1 MSDKITVMIDLDDCI
16 WDLVGNWIEEY
27 KDKYRY
33 THILDYYMETNEQK
47 MNKSMVVSWD
57 IESCLKPRDK
67 ELFWNILDTKEF
79 WERVTIPEATKTA
92 LKRLNSHEN
101 IDLIICTDTHYKS
114 ATHKLTH
121 LFNQLSFL
129 SPSQV
134 ICAKEKWRIGCNVV
148 IDDKPETL
156 ERFMRKKDPP
166 LVVKIRQPW
175 NEDTIYDASFPRVD
189 EELADNIIT
198 FAEFITRR

>member
-57 IESCLKPRDK
+57 IENCLKPRDK

-79 WERVTIPEATKTA
+79 WDKVTVPEATKTA

-101 IDLIICTDTHYKS
+101 IDLIICTDTYYKS
-114 ATHKLTH
+114 ATHKLMH
-121 LFNQLSFL
+121 LFDQLPFI

-134 ICAKEKWRIGCNVV
+134 ICAKEKWRIGCDVV

-156 ERFMRKKDPP
+156 ERFMHKENPP
-166 LVVKIRQPW
+166 LVIKIKQPW
-175 NEDTIYDASFPRVD
+175 NEDTIFDISFPKLD
-189 EELADNIIT
+189 DKLADNITT
-198 FAEFITRR
+198 FAEFITR